1 MQTREKLSITLLI
14 LGLILALL
22 PLRSTRSFSVSS
34 DRLKAEV
41 LDNKTYLT
49 VDQVARLIVNED
61 PAIRLI
67 DLRSP
72 EEYMKFSIPG
82 SVNVPWTELPGKDP
96 STYLGDGESRNIFY
110 SNGDLNSNYAVVF
123 TAGLGYG
130 NCYAMK
136 GGMNEW
142 IKTVM
147 NTRFSGET
155 ISARENALFEART
168 KAARLFTEM
177 NSLPDSLKIKYLNS
191 KKFDPKKLD
200 GGCE

>member
-1 MQTREKLSITLLI
+1 MQTRVKLTIILLT

-22 PLRSTRSFSVSS
+22 PLRSTRSFSVARE
-34 DRLKAEV
+34 RLTKEV
-41 LDNKTYLT
+41 LDNNTFLT

-61 PAIRLI
+61 PAILLI
-67 DLRSP
+67 DLRTT

-82 SVNVPWTELPGKDP
+82 SVNVPWTELTGKDP
-96 STYLGDGESRNIFY
+96 SSFLGEGEIKNIFY

-123 TAGLGYG
+123 AAGLGYG
-130 NCYAMK
+130 NCFAMK

-142 IKTVM
+142 IRTVM
-147 NTRFSGET
+147 NTRFTGER

-168 KAARLFTEM
+168 RAATLFTEM

-191 KKFDPKKLD
+191 KKFNPKKLD

>member
-1 MQTREKLSITLLI
+1 MQIREKLSVILLI
-14 LGLILALL
+14 LGLLLALL
-22 PLRSTRSFSVSS
+22 PLRSSRSFTVSR
-34 DRLKAEV
+34 DRLVTEV
-41 LDNKTYLT
+41 LDNNSFLT

-61 PAIRLI
+61 PAIRII

-82 SVNVPWTELPGKDP
+82 SVNIPWSQLPGKDP
-96 STYLGDGESRNIFY
+96 LLYLGTGESKNIFY
-110 SNGDLNSNYAVVF
+110 SNGDLNSNYAVVY

-130 NCYAMK
+130 NCFAMK

-142 IKTVM
+142 VRTVM
-147 NTRFSGET
+147 NTRFTGEK
-155 ISARENALFEART
+155 ISARENAVFEART
-168 KAARLFTEM
+168 RAARLFTEM

-191 KKFDPKKLD
+191 KKFNPKKLD